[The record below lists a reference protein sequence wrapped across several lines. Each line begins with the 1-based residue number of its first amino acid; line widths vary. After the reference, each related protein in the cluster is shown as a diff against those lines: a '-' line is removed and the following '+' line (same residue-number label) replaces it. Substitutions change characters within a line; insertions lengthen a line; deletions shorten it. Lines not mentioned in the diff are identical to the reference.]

1 MSLIKMILS
10 FNQFNNSIS
19 KIRYEICEGF
29 TENGNVIQPQLCLEP
44 EPYCCGSCFDR
55 FCCSSESMALNQL
68 TCKPKST
75 TTTSTK
81 NSYLYNYETDL
92 NVFWLLL
99 LVALLIFIFFCIIVV
114 IGKRNK
120 YKMRRLRELD
130 LTSQYVSR
138 RNIPLVIRTAMTS
151 DNGQSRLSSTNAS
164 QLFQQDLPPPYD
176 SLELKSTNS

>member
-1 MSLIKMILS
+1 MSL
-10 FNQFNNSIS
+10 NQFNNSIS

-55 FCCSSESMALNQL
+55 FCCSSESMALDQL

-75 TTTSTK
+75 TTTTTSTK
-81 NSYLYNYETDL
+81 SSYLYNYETDL

-99 LVALLIFIFFCIIVV
+99 LVALLIFIFFCIIIV

-130 LTSQYVSR
+130 LTSQYISR
-138 RNIPLVIRTAMTS
+138 RNIPLVIRRAMTS
-151 DNGQSRLSSTNAS
+151 G
-164 QLFQQDLPPPYD
+164 
-176 SLELKSTNS
+176 